1 MAKAEKLDYDVV
13 VAGCGV
19 AGLSAACAALDEGA
33 RVAVLERAPVE
44 ERGGNTRWTEAF
56 MRMKSLD
63 EVSDDFES
71 HFMANQ
77 PGHLDPSL
85 IDAAARDYGEWPAIV
100 KALSFTDPEVIG
112 TFAADAGPT
121 LRWLSGLGIRFD
133 EQPGYLLT
141 QCTTRIGPVGGGLQ
155 LVETLAALAESRG
168 AEFHYETTAESLLQD
183 EDGEVLGLRAMRAD
197 GAGVHFRGR
206 GVVLACGGF
215 EGNPEMMAR
224 YMGERARWLRP
235 VARGGYY
242 NKGEGI
248 RMALAAN
255 AAPNGDFTEYHAEPI
270 DPRSGVSEPIVFIF
284 PYGLLVDREGRRFV
298 DEASWT
304 VDAIYEAIT
313 RRIARLP
320 GGVAYTILDS
330 KVDDVPAWRRA
341 VRSDV
346 PEVRADSIAGL
357 AQALGIEAKGLE
369 ATVAAYNAA
378 CRPGEFKPLER
389 DGLSTI
395 GLEPPHSNWARP
407 LDRPPYLAWPVS
419 AANCFT
425 FGGLKCDARARVL
438 SHSGAAIPGLWAAGE
453 TMGLYFGAYTGAT
466 SVMRGAVFGRIAG
479 REAARRARAN
489 R

>member
-1 MAKAEKLDYDVV
+1 MGKAERLDYDVV

-33 RVAVLERAPVE
+33 RVAVLERAPIE

-56 MRMKSLD
+56 MRMKSID
-63 EVSDDFES
+63 EVADDFES

-77 PGHLDPSL
+77 PRHLDPSL
-85 IDAAARDYGEWPAIV
+85 ADATARPYDEWPQIV
-100 KALSFTDPEVIG
+100 KALSFSDPELIS
-112 TFAADAGPT
+112 TFAADAGPA

-155 LVETLAALAESRG
+155 LVETLAALAERRG
-168 AEFHYETTAESLLQD
+168 AAFHYETTAESLLQD
-183 EDGEVLGLRAMRAD
+183 EDGEVVGLRAMRAD
-197 GAGVHFRGR
+197 GRGAQFRGR
-206 GVVLACGGF
+206 VVLACGGF

-224 YMGERARWLRP
+224 YMGERARSLRP

-255 AAPNGDFTEYHAEPI
+255 AATSGDFTEYHAEPI

-284 PYGLLVDREGRRFV
+284 PYGLLVDRDGRRFV

-313 RRIARLP
+313 RRIAALP
-320 GGVAYTILDS
+320 GGIAYTILDS

-346 PEVRADSIAGL
+346 PEARSDTLAGL
-357 AQALGIEAKGLE
+357 AEQLGIDAAGLE
-369 ATVAAYNAA
+369 ATVAAYHAA
-378 CRPGEFKPLER
+378 CRPGPFKPLEM
-389 DGLSTI
+389 DGLSTV
-395 GLEPPHSNWARP
+395 GLAPPHSNWSRP

-425 FGGLKCDARARVL
+425 FGGLKCDAQARVL
-438 SHSGAAIPGLWAAGE
+438 SNSGAPIPGLWAAGE

-479 REAARRARAN
+479 REAARRAN